1 MAVQQFFDAN
11 GNPLSSGKVSFYIPG
26 TLTSKMVWQDA
37 NQTVP
42 WTQPITLNAAGR
54 PPGDKGIYG
63 NGTYRQ
69 IVKSSSNATIWDQ
82 PTAAVGTG
90 GGAGTNVGDGNSV
103 GTILTWSGLIAPNQ
117 YQFAY
122 GQSLSRVSFPEL
134 FQAITLLSNVTCI
147 GGDPILT
154 GIIDT
159 SNLPVGAAVEG
170 NCIATGSVITSK
182 TLNTVTLSIPATISV
197 ATSARFF
204 PYGNGDG
211 SLTYTVPD
219 LRGKVIP
226 GRTNMGGIVSS
237 NLTSTY
243 CGSNPDAVG
252 ANCGNQ
258 SKILL
263 RTHLPNITFSSGSLS
278 AVTTLNNNTNVLR
291 MNSIN
296 ATLNGNGSLDV
307 LRTTGIDGIY
317 TITAS
322 TAISGTI
329 PTGGSDTPIS
339 VIQPSLTL
347 NYVIKVTPDVSVSGL
362 FGVASIGG
370 MQGIIACGPGLTCV
384 GNIIS
389 AISSNN
395 AGGLNTQ
402 VQYNN
407 SGTLAGNSCFIWV
420 SPSLTVGGTGCTG
433 QLKLGG
439 TTSGF
444 LTQTVGSI
452 AGNPIITWGNVSGT
466 PAVTASAPLVLNT
479 TTGNLTISGSALT
492 KADDTNVTLTLGG
505 TPASA
510 LLSSTSLTLGWTG
523 TLAAGRLNSNVVQSV
538 VNDTNV
544 TGSISAQAMTLG
556 WTGNLAVGRGG
567 TGTNTFTANAPILG
581 NGTSPLI
588 QGSRSGN
595 TTVFGTINGSL
606 VPDNCIKSDINGNLV
621 DAGVCGGGGVTLP
634 FINGSDYAFTCNATV
649 DNTALLQS
657 AVTAATGKVLYLPT
671 GCNVLISS
679 PGIVIPA
686 NTTIYGYNFKTT
698 NTSNHFVHWTLASNV
713 SVFGIT
719 CQGARSG
726 NVYTPDGVCFEIS
739 GTRNT
744 AAPPTFISNV
754 LVQDTQAFDMGAYG
768 IRSYAASK
776 FRFLNNSYS
785 RIGYAGIEMT
795 SCSGGYI
802 AGNRIVT
809 VRPGSGAS
817 MYGIALTRYTG
828 SLTEDPRCEFTTA
841 ANNHIEDNDWEGL
854 DTHAGRYLKFIGN
867 TVVNTKICIANT
879 HDGTNGAIGTS
890 IIGNTCFGD
899 YRGYAINAVGLSAS
913 NNFDTIISGNTM
925 FGWGGS
931 GFLGCIYAAYTVNLQ
946 IVGNNMDKCSNWG
959 IYLDLNNNGY
969 NISSNGIKDVGGS
982 SNGRAII
989 VDAANNVG
997 TIGSNTLLRLDTGW
1011 NTVVMDYG
1019 IYLSGSSGQSTF
1031 LNANVN
1037 NALTKIS
1044 GGGTIQYGCTGA
1056 STC

>member
-1 MAVQQFFDAN
+1 MRIINSIFKTFVLSLLLISQVHFAYSQSAALLPNASQVFLDNN
-11 GNPLSSGKVSFYIPG
+11 GKPLSSGTVNFYIPG
-26 TLTSKMVWQDA
+26 TLTPKMVWQDA

-63 NGTYRQ
+63 NGVYRQ
-69 IVKSSSNATIWDQ
+69 IVKAQNTNQIWDQ
-82 PTAAVGTG
+82 PTSAVGTG

-103 GTILTWSGLIAPNQ
+103 GTIITWAGMIAPNQ

-122 GQSLSRVSFPEL
+122 GQSLSRVTYPEL
-134 FQAITLLSNVTCI
+134 FQATTLLTNVTCV

-226 GRTNMGGIVSS
+226 GRTNMGGVTSS

-263 RTHLPNITFSSGSLS
+263 RTHLPNITFSSGGLS
-278 AVTTLNNNTNVLR
+278 AITTLGNNTNLLRVTTL
-291 MNSIN
+291 N
-296 ATLNGNGSLDV
+296 ATLNGSGSLDV
-307 LRTTGIDGIY
+307 LRTAGLDGLY
-317 TITAS
+317 TVTAS

-370 MQGIIACGPGLTCV
+370 MQGIIACGTGLTCV

-402 VQYNN
+402 VQYND

-479 TTGNLTISGSALT
+479 TTGNLTISGAALT
-492 KADDTNVTLTLGG
+492 KTDDTNVTLTLGG

-510 LLSSTSLTLGWTG
+510 LLTSTSLTLGWTG

-544 TGSISAQAMTLG
+544 TGSIAAQALTLG
-556 WTGNLAVGRGG
+556 WTGNLALSRGG
-567 TGTNTFTANAPILG
+567 TGQSTALSARASTSLNIDSATSTGDANYVILPTDRLVYHTALSAARTDTLPAANSVNAGQVFYINDFRGVASASNTVTLQRAGSDTINGINSIVAINTQYGAGLFWSDGVSRWTFFPQSTGGGGGGTVTSIAVGAGLQATSNPILTTGTISLSAARQTLPTRQIFLSGSGTYNTPANVLYIRVSMVGGGGGGSGSSGFGSAGGNSTFGTFTAG
-581 NGTSPLI
+581 G
-588 QGSRSGN
+588 
-595 TTVFGTINGSL
+595 
-606 VPDNCIKSDINGNLV
+606 
-621 DAGVCGGGGVTLP
+621 GGGGV
-634 FINGSDYAFTCNATV
+634 NGNALGGTV
-649 DNTALLQS
+649 SGSPNILGLTGASGGGKSSSSLVASQPGGSSYYGGAAGGVIYGGS
-657 AVTAATGKVLYLPT
+657 AGATAAV
-671 GCNVLISS
+671 N
-679 PGIVIPA
+679 
-686 NTTIYGYNFKTT
+686 
-698 NTSNHFVHWTLASNV
+698 
-713 SVFGIT
+713 
-719 CQGARSG
+719 SG
-726 NVYTPDGVCFEIS
+726 
-739 GTRNT
+739 
-744 AAPPTFISNV
+744 
-754 LVQDTQAFDMGAYG
+754 
-768 IRSYAASK
+768 
-776 FRFLNNSYS
+776 
-785 RIGYAGIEMT
+785 
-795 SCSGGYI
+795 SGGSGSTDSTY
-802 AGNRIVT
+802 AN
-809 VRPGSGAS
+809 GSGAAGAFLITNINS
-817 MYGIALTRYTG
+817 PSATYSYSVGIAGTG
-828 SLTEDPRCEFTTA
+828 G
-841 ANNHIEDNDWEGL
+841 I
-854 DTHAGRYLKFIGN
+854 AGGGSIG
-867 TVVNTKICIANT
+867 
-879 HDGTNGAIGTS
+879 
-890 IIGNTCFGD
+890 GN
-899 YRGYAINAVGLSAS
+899 
-913 NNFDTIISGNTM
+913 
-925 FGWGGS
+925 GGS
-931 GFLGCIYAAYTVNLQ
+931 GQ
-946 IVGNNMDKCSNWG
+946 ILVEE
-959 IYLDLNNNGY
+959 YY
-969 NISSNGIKDVGGS
+969 N
-982 SNGRAII
+982 
-989 VDAANNVG
+989 
-997 TIGSNTLLRLDTGW
+997 
-1011 NTVVMDYG
+1011 
-1019 IYLSGSSGQSTF
+1019 
-1031 LNANVN
+1031 
-1037 NALTKIS
+1037 
-1044 GGGTIQYGCTGA
+1044 
-1056 STC
+1056 